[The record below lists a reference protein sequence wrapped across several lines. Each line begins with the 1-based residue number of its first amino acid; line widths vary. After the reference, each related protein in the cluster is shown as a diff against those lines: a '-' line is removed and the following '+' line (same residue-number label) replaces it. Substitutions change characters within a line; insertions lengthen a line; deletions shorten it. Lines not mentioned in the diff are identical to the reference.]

1 MGTFCLFLGETMSAF
16 TSALHTRMHIIALGA
31 CAALSGCGLFS
42 TQPAY
47 TGAPAANSVNN
58 APIASAP
65 VSSAPIVDASVNSQ
79 GQPIAPIVTAAAQPG
94 ATAPALSTPAHNA
107 AVYPQAAQQSAPS
120 VAVPVSGLH
129 LQAGTFS
136 HQNSAESI
144 AASVRSKAP
153 QYAQLVHVTPR
164 GSNWRVLIGPFP
176 TDAERSQAAA
186 TIRTAIGSE
195 VVNAAP

>member
-1 MGTFCLFLGETMSAF
+1 MSAF
-16 TSALHTRMHIIALGA
+16 TSALHTRMHIIALSA

-42 TQPAY
+42 NQPAY
-47 TGAPAANSVNN
+47 TGEPAANSVNN
-58 APIASAP
+58 ASIASAP

-79 GQPIAPIVTAAAQPG
+79 GQPIAPIVTATAQPG

-107 AVYPQAAQQSAPS
+107 AVYPQAAQQPAPS
-120 VAVPVSGLH
+120 AAAPGSGLH

-136 HQNSAESI
+136 HQNSAEGI

-153 QYAQLVHVTPR
+153 QYAQLVHVAPR

-186 TIRTAIGSE
+186 AIRTAIGSE